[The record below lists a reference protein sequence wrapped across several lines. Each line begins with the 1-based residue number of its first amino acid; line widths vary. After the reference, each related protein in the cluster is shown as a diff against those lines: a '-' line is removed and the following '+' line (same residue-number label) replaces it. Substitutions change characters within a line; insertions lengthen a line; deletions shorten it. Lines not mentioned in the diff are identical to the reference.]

1 MVQKAAVLDRYI
13 RAADPTAT
21 FTAVLGKISTLLAA
35 EGKTELAALEDLAM
49 AGEFEGAGDH
59 LLRLGGLP
67 GL

>member
-13 RAADPTAT
+13 RAADATAT
-21 FTAVLGKISTLLAA
+21 FTAVLGKISALLA
-35 EGKTELAALEDLAM
+35 EDGRTELSALVDLAM